1 MRSRS
6 DRYKENVNA
15 EKPRLTRTNK
25 NKYLYDDMNSKIGLE
40 VVDLNDSKELNLSSI
55 MPKEEKENSIDPEN
69 IIPPQ
74 IEEDQ
79 QPKVFDINS
88 VLEEAKKNRTD
99 VDELEKK
106 RKIKNEDYNVLNNL
120 NKKYITQKDK
130 LHKELEEEGLQEL
143 IDTITS
149 NTLSNDL
156 KNAELFSDLMPTS
169 TKLELEKMSDKTGE
183 MEEVQKSEDGHLV
196 NSFYTKSMDLSE
208 QDFEM
213 SEEFVEKR
221 SIKKTLLIIFV
232 IIILLAIIGVVGYF
246 LLRSKNII

>member
-1 MRSRS
+1 
-6 DRYKENVNA
+6 
-15 EKPRLTRTNK
+15 
-25 NKYLYDDMNSKIGLE
+25 MNSKIGLE

-106 RKIKNEDYNVLNNL
+106 RKLKNEDYNVLNNL